1 MPLTRRTRIDR
12 IELRIER
19 LDQRASD
26 LLERERSAMEDIRAA
41 EQPSADSLGAIR
53 AMRARRRLRRRRT
66 RLERLRTQRRELIQ
80 DHMRSIMFALQHESQ
95 QARDELD
102 RELERLIPVQEH
114 WERVRGAFGALEE
127 TIGRP
132 AFASLADQWRGQ
144 LEIPEFPLAERG
156 AYVKPFPEH
165 ALLF

>member
-1 MPLTRRTRIDR
+1 M
-12 IELRIER
+12 
-19 LDQRASD
+19 DQRASQ
-26 LLERERSAMEDIRAA
+26 LLERERAAVDQVEAADRATATSAGRI
-41 EQPSADSLGAIR
+41 Q

-66 RLERLRTQRRELIQ
+66 RLERLRNQRRELIHEQ
-80 DHMRSIMFALQHESQ
+80 LRSIMFALQRESQ

-102 RELERLIPVQEH
+102 RELERLVPVQEH
-114 WERVRGAFGALEE
+114 WERVREAFEDLEE